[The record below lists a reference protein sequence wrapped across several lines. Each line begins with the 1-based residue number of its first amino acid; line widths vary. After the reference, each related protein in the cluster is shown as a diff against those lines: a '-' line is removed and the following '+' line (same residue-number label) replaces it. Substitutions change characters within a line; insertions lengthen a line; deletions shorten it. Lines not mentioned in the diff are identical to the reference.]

1 MDCVV
6 VGELEEVQ
14 VLLPIILSAVN
25 KSPKTFDDCSIG
37 AFDLSIPLGV
47 IRTRVYHFGS
57 QCGKDVLPET
67 RGKLRAL
74 VREKPVR
81 EPVVAEHVLDK
92 KTGGFLGGQLLRTR
106 RKPQHLGELVHE
118 HQDTCIRIGR

>member
-1 MDCVV
+1 MDRVV

-25 KSPKTFDDCSIG
+25 KCPKTFDDCSIS
-37 AFDLSIPLGV
+37 AFNLSISLGLV
-47 IRTRVYHFGS
+47 RSRVYHFGS

-74 VREKPVR
+74 IREKPVR
-81 EPVVAEHVLDK
+81 ESMMAEHVLDEK
-92 KTGGFLGGQLLRTR
+92 AGGFLGGQLLRTR
-106 RKPQHLGELVHE
+106 RKAQHLGELVHE
-118 HQDTCIRIGR
+118 HQDACI